1 MNEKRQ
7 LSHPFEV
14 PGDFERSYKV
24 IKELLKD
31 YRLSYDEEMTL
42 ELTETVMA
50 FSDSKGGDYSEKMI
64 LAFGKAYIENV
75 ILGRYRREN

>member
-1 MNEKRQ
+1 
-7 LSHPFEV
+7 
-14 PGDFERSYKV
+14 
-24 IKELLKD
+24 
-31 YRLSYDEEMTL
+31 MTL